1 MLEECGEI
9 VGLDIYTD
17 EGVFVG
23 KVDAIAFDT
32 DSRSVGSLIVERP
45 NPAVAEDGVILGIP
59 YSWVSAV
66 GDVVSIPV
74 ETKKFGRIAAGI
86 EEPVF
91 DSHQGNAPVHGSGV
105 KV

>member
-17 EGVFVG
+17 GGIFVG

-66 GDVVSIPV
+66 GDVVLLKGFP
-74 ETKKFGRIAAGI
+74 GRVSRDGTVS
-86 EEPVF
+86 PLRTL
-91 DSHQGNAPVHGSGV
+91 
-105 KV
+105 